1 MTHGPPPP
9 LCSPEQSRDTT
20 ESAQVSSRGP
30 NVNGKI
36 VIFGNKRLMN
46 AQNEVADGKGQKNC
60 QNSQISGL
68 QNAVKRA
75 AAGMEA
81 VGALLSVPKD
91 KPKV

>member
-1 MTHGPPPP
+1 
-9 LCSPEQSRDTT
+9 
-20 ESAQVSSRGP
+20 
-30 NVNGKI
+30 
-36 VIFGNKRLMN
+36 MN